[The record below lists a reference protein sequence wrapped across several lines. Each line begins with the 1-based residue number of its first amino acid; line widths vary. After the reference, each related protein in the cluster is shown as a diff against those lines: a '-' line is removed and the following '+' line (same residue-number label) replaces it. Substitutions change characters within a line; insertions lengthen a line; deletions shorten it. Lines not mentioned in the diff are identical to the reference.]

1 MVCVPESPILAVVAT
16 RTDSFTAPPAC
27 TSALICAAPVVE
39 LRLTFRLPPAVT
51 VVETARLGAVSR
63 MSPLPVE
70 TGPLSVSLSVASR
83 TRSLTVRM
91 AEPRI
96 VRLPVV
102 PWPARIEIG
111 ALLAPT
117 ASTVRASVSS
127 TLTVYA

>member
-1 MVCVPESPILAVVAT
+1 MVGRLESAISAVVAT

-27 TSALICAAPVVE
+27 TSALICAGPVVE
-39 LRLTFRLPPAVT
+39 LRLTFRLPPALM

-63 MSPLPVE
+63 TSPSPVE
-70 TGPLSVSLSVASR
+70 TGPLSVSLSVASN

-96 VRLPVV
+96 VRLPGETC
-102 PWPARIEIG
+102 PARIEIG

-127 TLTVYA
+127 TLTV

>member
-1 MVCVPESPILAVVAT
+1 MVWRPESPILEVVAT

-27 TSALICAAPVVE
+27 TSALTCAAPVVA

-51 VVETARLGAVSR
+51 VVEIARLGAVSR

-70 TGPLSVSLSVASR
+70 TGPLSVSLSVASK

-91 AEPRI
+91 ADPRI
-96 VRLPVV
+96 VRLPVE